1 MMKRGERGF
10 TLIEMLIS
18 LAIMSAIVGGVAMTT
33 MALLTHPQ
41 RSTNQNIVL
50 QQVQNA
56 GYWISR
62 DVQSAKTISF
72 DDPSGFPLN
81 IGVPVDTDPDNDYSI
96 IYFFDGNQLL
106 RQVDASSETIVANH
120 IVVDTTT
127 FSISTLND
135 NAYELTVQA
144 SKDAAMVERSYEIT
158 QRINST

>member
-1 MMKRGERGF
+1 MMKRSERGF

-33 MALLTHPQ
+33 TALLTHPK

-62 DVQSAKTISF
+62 DVQVAKTISY
-72 DDPSGFPLN
+72 DAPNGFPLN
-81 IGVPVDTDPDNDYSI
+81 LGIPVNTNPANDYSVS
-96 IYFFDGNQLL
+96 YFFDGNQL
-106 RQVDASSETIVANH
+106 VTGSSETVVANY
-120 IVVDTTT
+120 IDIDNTT
-127 FSISTLND
+127 FNISASYD
-135 NAYELTVQA
+135 NTYELTVQA
-144 SKDAAMVERSYEIT
+144 SKDTAVVERSYEIT